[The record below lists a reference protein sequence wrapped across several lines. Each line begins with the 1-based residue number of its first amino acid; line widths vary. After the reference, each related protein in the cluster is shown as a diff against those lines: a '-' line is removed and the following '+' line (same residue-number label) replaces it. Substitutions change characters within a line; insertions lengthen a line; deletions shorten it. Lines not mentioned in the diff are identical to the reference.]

1 LNLAAHQKGIQM
13 QILILGFDAFDPA
26 RFERLSGEGKL
37 PNLTRYAESG
47 GYAPLEVATPPQTE
61 VSWTSIA
68 TGLNPGGHGIFD
80 FVHRDP
86 ATYTPYVSLLPTQ
99 RKLLGTQFI
108 PPFKARTIFE
118 EVAQQGFPATAL
130 WWPAT
135 FPAQPE
141 ALART
146 IPGLGTPDIQGRV
159 GVGALFS
166 TDTELSKPKT
176 PVEALSRKGQGRFA
190 GSLKGPVI
198 RKRKGVQE
206 SATNLELELRDD
218 DSAHLLVGKQKIEL
232 TRGEWS
238 PILEISFRVGRF
250 MSVRALTRVILTQT
264 QPDVML
270 YTLPLQV
277 HPLHTPWHYATPRPF
292 VKQTWNECGPF
303 LTLGWPQDTTAL
315 EEGCITDQ
323 QFLDLCESIMDTRKA
338 VLRFHLQQFREGLL
352 ASIFDSMDRVQ
363 HMFWR
368 DRPDIVDEWYVKLDA
383 LVGET
388 VRFLAESGKSETKL
402 FVLSDHGFSD
412 FDHKVHLNRWLI
424 DNGYLVTQQKSESGS
439 LSNVD
444 WSQSQAYAV
453 GLNSLYLNLA
463 GREGQGTVS
472 ADRRGLVL
480 DQIREALSQWQG
492 PDDRP
497 VVRRT
502 WPAEEAFSGPFAPYS
517 PDLAIGYSP
526 GYRASAD
533 TGLGKW
539 DKASLEPNRDH
550 WGADHCID
558 HQSVPGVL
566 FTNQTLG
573 NYPTPSYRDIPALT
587 IGTGIDQG
595 DITPP
600 ASFSKEDQEI
610 IEERLQGLGYL

>member
-1 LNLAAHQKGIQM
+1 M
-13 QILILGFDAFDPA
+13 QVLILGFDAFDPA

-47 GYAPLEVATPPQTE
+47 GYARLEVTTPPQTE

-99 RKLLGTQFI
+99 HKLFGTQFV

-118 EVAQQGFPATAL
+118 EAAQQGFPATAL

-146 IPGLGTPDIQGRV
+146 IPGLGTPDIQGRI
-159 GVGALFS
+159 GVGTLFS
-166 TDTELSKPKT
+166 TDKELSKPKT
-176 PVEALSRKGQGRFA
+176 PVETLTRQGRDRLT
-190 GSLKGPVI
+190 GSLKGPVV

-206 SATNLELELRDD
+206 SATNLELDLRDGN
-218 DSAHLLVGKQKIEL
+218 SAYLTIGKQKIEL

-238 PILEISFRVGRF
+238 PILEVSFRVGRF
-250 MSVRALTRVILTQT
+250 MSVRAITRVILTQV

-270 YTLPLQV
+270 YALPLQV
-277 HPLHTPWHYATPRPF
+277 HPLHTSWHYATPRPF
-292 VKQTWNECGPF
+292 VKKTWAQCGPF

-323 QFLDLCESIMDTRKA
+323 QFLALCESIMDTRKA
-338 VLRFHLQQFREGLL
+338 VLRFHLQQFHEGIL
-352 ASIFDSMDRVQ
+352 ASIFDSLDRVQ

-368 DRPDIVDEWYVKLDA
+368 DRPDIVAEWYVKLDA
-383 LVGET
+383 LVGE
-388 VRFLAESGKSETKL
+388 VVHFLRESGQDQIRL
-402 FVLSDHGFSD
+402 FVLSDHGFSG
-412 FDHKVHLNRWLI
+412 FDYRAHLNRWLI
-424 DNGYLVTQQKSESGS
+424 DNGYLVTKERCEQGS
-439 LSNVD
+439 LSDVD

-463 GREGQGTVS
+463 GREGQGIVPP
-472 ADRRGLVL
+472 DRRGLLL
-480 DQIREALSQWQG
+480 DQIREGLSKWQG
-492 PDDRP
+492 PDGHP
-497 VVRRT
+497 VIQQT
-502 WPAEEAFSGPFAPYS
+502 WPAEEAFVGPFTPYG

-539 DKASLEPNRDH
+539 DRASLEPNPDH

-558 HQSVPGVL
+558 PRAVPGVL
-566 FTNQTLG
+566 FTNQDLG
-573 NYPTPSYRDIPALT
+573 NYPRPSYRDIPALT

-595 DITPP
+595 DLAPP
-600 ASFSKEDQEI
+600 APFSKEDQEI

>member
-1 LNLAAHQKGIQM
+1 M
-13 QILILGFDAFDPA
+13 QILILGFDAFDPE

-37 PNLTRYAESG
+37 PNLTRYADLG
-47 GYAPLEVATPPQTE
+47 GYAPLEVAAPPQTE

-68 TGLNPGGHGIFD
+68 TGLDPGGHGIFD

-86 ATYTPYVSLLPTQ
+86 ATYTPYVSLLPVQ
-99 RKLLGTQFI
+99 RKLFGTQFV
-108 PPFKARTIFE
+108 PPFKTRTIFE
-118 EVAQQGFPATAL
+118 EVAQDGFPATAL

-135 FPAQPE
+135 FPARPD
-141 ALART
+141 ALTRT

-159 GVGALFS
+159 GVGTLFS
-166 TDTELSKPKT
+166 TDTDLSKPKT
-176 PVEALSRKGQGRFA
+176 PVKALARKGQDRYT
-190 GSLKGPVI
+190 GSLSGPVI

-206 SATNLELELRDD
+206 SAIDLELDLCDD
-218 DSAHLLVGKQKIEL
+218 DSAYLMIGKQKIAL
-232 TRGEWS
+232 TVAKWS
-238 PILEISFRVGRF
+238 PVLELSFRVGRF
-250 MSVRALTRVILTQT
+250 MSVRALTRVILTQVH
-264 QPDVML
+264 PDIML

-323 QFLDLCESIMDTRKA
+323 QFLNLCESIMDARWA
-338 VLRFHLQQFREGLL
+338 VLRFHLQRFREGML

-383 LVGET
+383 LVGEA
-388 VRFLAESGKSETKL
+388 VRVLAEPAPGETKL

-412 FDHKVHLNRWLI
+412 FDYKVHLNRWLI
-424 DNGYLVTQQKSESGS
+424 DNGHLVVSEESEYGS
-439 LSNVD
+439 LSDID

-463 GREGQGTVS
+463 GREGKGRVS
-472 ADRRGLVL
+472 PDRRGPVL
-480 DQIREALSQWQG
+480 DQIREGLSQWHG
-492 PDDRP
+492 PDGRR

-502 WPAEEAFSGPFAPYS
+502 WLAEEAFAGPFTPNA
-517 PDLAIGYSP
+517 PDLVIGYSP

-539 DKASLEPNRDH
+539 DRGSLERNHDH

-558 HQSVPGVL
+558 PQAVPGVL
-566 FTNQTLG
+566 VTNQSLG
-573 NYPTPSYRDIPALT
+573 SSPHPSYRDIPVLT
-587 IGTGIDQG
+587 IGRSIDEG
-595 DITPP
+595 DIAPP
-600 ASFSKEDQEI
+600 APFSKEDQEI